1 MVGGRTVNQSIERD
15 AKTDKLRTRTQT
27 PEQKP
32 PSNFYLHLSAKIL
45 NPSPEKVASIAYW
58 LDSSPSQPQLVR
70 IIRLFFGPSISK
82 HQL

>member
-1 MVGGRTVNQSIERD
+1 MQKQTIESIELGSNPG
-15 AKTDKLRTRTQT
+15 TTL
-27 PEQKP
+27 P
-32 PSNFYLHLSAKIL
+32 PCSGNFYLHFIGQRFL
-45 NPSPEKVASIAYW
+45 NLHPEKVASIAYW